1 MNILSSFKSIH
12 TFVFD
17 MDGVLTDGNLY
28 ISKEDWMRR
37 MNIRDGYALQLAV
50 KYGYN
55 VIVIS
60 GSESI
65 PVDTRLR
72 KLGVTDIYMK
82 VTDKD
87 SCLKEYVVK
96 NNCKPNEILCMGD
109 DIPDYN
115 FMQIAALI
123 CCPANAAV
131 EIKKISHYISP
142 LNGGDGCVR
151 DVIEKVM
158 KLNNNWPLDT
168 SIAST

>member
-28 ISKEDWMRR
+28 IEKEDWVRR
-37 MNIRDGYALQLAV
+37 MNTRDGYALQLAV
-50 KYGYN
+50 KSGYN
-55 VIVIS
+55 VVVIS

-65 PVDTRLR
+65 PVDHRLR
-72 KLGVTDIYMK
+72 KLGLTDIYMK
-82 VTDKD
+82 ITDKEG
-87 SCLKEYVVK
+87 CLKDYVVK

-115 FMQIAALI
+115 FMQMAGLI
-123 CCPANAAV
+123 CCPANATV

-158 KLNNNWPLDT
+158 KLNNNWPLNT
-168 SIAST
+168 SIASI

>member
-28 ISKEDWMRR
+28 INQDEWIRR

-50 KYGYN
+50 KSGYK
-55 VIVIS
+55 VVVIS
-60 GSESI
+60 GSESL
-65 PVDTRLR
+65 PVRNRLQ
-72 KLGVTDIYMK
+72 KLGVADVFMKINNKEKCLRDYM
-82 VTDKD
+82 
-87 SCLKEYVVK
+87 EK
-96 NNCKPNEILCMGD
+96 NNCKPNDLLCMGD

-115 FMQIAALI
+115 FMQMAELI
-123 CCPANAAV
+123 CCPADAAL

-168 SIAST
+168 SIASI